1 MFNVLESKILGIWE
15 SDIEPLVW
23 DYSNM
28 VNYIPTVKPLNI
40 HTKWD
45 KYEAVSYQVRL
56 GFAAK
61 QVCC

>member
-1 MFNVLESKILGIWE
+1 
-15 SDIEPLVW
+15 
-23 DYSNM
+23 M
-28 VNYIPTVKPLNI
+28 VNYISTVKPLNI